1 MANVATLYIDYC
13 PCQPPRR
20 PLELGHKFLNFASKI
35 LTVRPELPMMTTW
48 SFCCLQMETLP
59 IRMEETAHV
68 RPTFTKLPFD
78 KKERILDAAI
88 DEFSRCGYEKASIN
102 RMVGRLGIAKGSIF
116 QYFGSKKN
124 LYFHIFEH
132 AVALVKRSLKRVKAG
147 TEGEDFFIR
156 LAKSLQAGI
165 YFIRRYP
172 RIYQI
177 YLKMLFQEDF
187 PFRAD
192 LLKTIRLFSIDYL
205 RPIIEEGVTDGQL
218 RKDLDPELAAFFLDA
233 VLDRFLQ
240 AYCVAYMD
248 SGLGLFQA
256 EDAVIEERI
265 KDCIE
270 MVRLGMASPT

>member
-1 MANVATLYIDYC
+1 M
-13 PCQPPRR
+13 
-20 PLELGHKFLNFASKI
+20 S
-35 LTVRPELPMMTTW
+35 
-48 SFCCLQMETLP
+48 
-59 IRMEETAHV
+59 RMEETAHV
-68 RPTFTKLPFD
+68 RPTFAKLPSD
-78 KKERILDAAI
+78 KKERILDVAI
-88 DEFSRCGYEKASIN
+88 DEFSRCGYEQASIN

-132 AVALVKRSLKRVKAG
+132 AVALVKKSLKRVKAG
-147 TEGEDFFIR
+147 TAGEDFFIR

-187 PFRAD
+187 PFRTD

-205 RPIIEEGVTDGQL
+205 RPIIEEGVAEGQL
-218 RKDLDPELAAFFLDA
+218 REDLDPELAAFFLDA

-256 EDAVIEERI
+256 EDAVIEARI
-265 KDCIE
+265 NDCIE
-270 MVRLGMASPT
+270 VVRLGMTAQSGHGDAETRGQGEYIA

>member
-1 MANVATLYIDYC
+1 
-13 PCQPPRR
+13 
-20 PLELGHKFLNFASKI
+20 
-35 LTVRPELPMMTTW
+35 
-48 SFCCLQMETLP
+48 MES
-59 IRMEETAHV
+59 TAYA
-68 RPTFTKLPFD
+68 RPTFTKLPSD
-78 KKERILDAAI
+78 KQERILNTAI
-88 DEFSRCGYEKASIN
+88 DEFSHWGYDKASIN

-132 AVALVKRSLKRVKAG
+132 AVSLVRRSLKRVKSQ
-147 TEGEDFFIR
+147 TEGEDFFVR

-165 YFIRRYP
+165 HFIRRHP

-192 LLKTIRLFSIDYL
+192 LLKTIRLFSMDYL
-205 RPIIEEGVTDGQL
+205 RPMIEEGMHRGEL
-218 RKDLDPELAAFFLDA
+218 RRDLDPELVGFLLDA
-233 VLDRFLQ
+233 LLDRFLQ

-256 EDAVIEERI
+256 DEAAIEVRI
-265 KDCIE
+265 KDCVE
-270 MVRLGMASPT
+270 LVRLGMAAGG